1 MVTQRQPQICPM
13 NSCNLS
19 HLIVKV
25 TGSGDPFTLNL
36 NSSVNCPRTVEL
48 KEIWMTWSPSG
59 KMVPSW
65 GRKVKEEPRAVAGGT
80 KLKIPSMGPLL
91 NRIACSSKK
100 AKQKYIRNLPFLQ
113 KADLFAGL
121 TINICRKQKIP
132 CAAAWQKSKKIQQD
146 KFCLMGFFMQSSD
159 NFTKAESL

>member
-1 MVTQRQPQICPM
+1 MVTQRQPRICPL
-13 NSCNLS
+13 NSCNPS

-80 KLKIPSMGPLL
+80 KLKIPSMAPLL

-113 KADLFAGL
+113 KADLFSGL
-121 TINICRKQKIP
+121 TINICRRQKML